1 MAAQSIIIEQ
11 ERCME
16 AKNDKK
22 YYGVAGVV
30 FNTAV
35 IHTLFLHKILSYS
48 APNNLVHFIFNGE
61 ESRIQIH
68 NFKIIV

>member
-1 MAAQSIIIEQ
+1 
-11 ERCME
+11 ME
-16 AKNDKK
+16 VKNDKK
-22 YYGVAGVV
+22 YCGVAGVI

-35 IHTLFLHKILSYS
+35 MHTSFLHKIFSYS

-68 NFKIIV
+68 NFKIMV